1 MKFTKALLKTKL
13 KATGV
18 HFSLSLIVFFI
29 LAYQVFYV
37 WYPMPYFSIAGGWQ
51 GVRIIAAVDLVLGPL
66 ITFLIFDLS
75 KSRREITFDLLTI
88 ATIQI
93 GALIY
98 GVATT
103 YEQRPVAI
111 VVVDEYIVAAIESD
125 YGSKLESLDILKQY
139 SPESPPIIH
148 AEIPL
153 NEAALKE
160 ITRIRVEEKIA
171 EHAQMQL
178 YRPHSTFVISLRNI
192 QQKHLRRLRAVAAKE
207 DYEKWLVQNQK
218 RSDDVLVAP
227 FIGRYGRAWLLFDND
242 GRYLH
247 YILDRE
253 F

>member
-13 KATGV
+13 KATAV

-29 LAYQVFYV
+29 LAYQIFYV

-51 GVRIIAAVDLVLGPL
+51 GMRIIAAVDLVLGPL

-75 KSRREITFDLLTI
+75 KSRREITLDLLFI

-93 GALIY
+93 SALIY
-98 GVATT
+98 GVVTT

-125 YGSKLESLDILKQY
+125 YGSQLDSLDDLKQF
-139 SPESPPIIH
+139 SPEIPPIIH
-148 AEIPL
+148 AEIPFDMELL
-153 NEAALKE
+153 NE
-160 ITRIRVEEKIA
+160 ITRIRREDGIA

-178 YRPHSTFVISLRNI
+178 YRPHSVLVMGLRRL
-192 QQKHLRRLRAVAAKE
+192 QPSHLRRLEKPEVKQK
-207 DYEKWLVQNQK
+207 YEHWLAQNLKQP
-218 RSDDVLVAP
+218 DDVLVAP
-227 FIGRYGRAWLLFDND
+227 FIGRYGGAWLVFDRD
-242 GRYLH
+242 GNYLD
-247 YILDRE
+247 Y